1 MRIAFVSSS
10 LPRRCG
16 IATFTSDLMAATR
29 TADPDLSTWVAAI
42 DEPNVVRPYKR
53 EVRWRIREG
62 DPSSYRAAAAAIN
75 DSKVD
80 VVNVQHE
87 FGLYGTWHMAGT
99 ESVYEDHLR
108 PFLEELRK
116 PVVTTLH
123 SVPPEPSPSMREAV
137 LSIVELSQKVV
148 VMAATAVDLLADYHV
163 QEPPIVIPH
172 GMPAIEPHGRI
183 RIKAKL
189 GLQDRTII
197 STFGLVDPRKGLE
210 YMVEAMPDVVARHP
224 NALYLIAGQ
233 THPNLLRSQGERY
246 RNSLVDTVKRL
257 GLRDHVS
264 FIDQYMAQRDV
275 IDLLLASDVY
285 VTPYLDP
292 RQITSGTLAY
302 AMGAG
307 KAIVSTEYLHAKEA
321 LGEGRGILVDFR
333 NADQLAAAV
342 NSILASGERKQTL
355 EHMAYA
361 YAREMTWPKLGRRW
375 VELMSRPA
383 GADITRPP
391 LREARTGTRRHAG
404 SPPVPA
410 SIGAMVPTKE
420 TVVTEIPE
428 NERSSPS
435 SSPPDTMPSVVTHGR
450 Q

>member
-1 MRIAFVSSS
+1 MVGETMRIAFVSSS

-29 TADPDLSTWVAAI
+29 AADPDLSTWVAAI
-42 DEPNVVRPYKR
+42 DEPNVVRPYER
-53 EVRWRIREG
+53 EVRWRIRQG
-62 DPSSYRAAAAAIN
+62 HPNSYRAAAAAIN
-75 DSKVD
+75 DSNVD

-87 FGLYGTWHMAGT
+87 FGLYGTWHMAGP
-99 ESVYEDHLR
+99 ENVYEDHLR

-123 SVPPEPSPSMREAV
+123 SVPSEPSPSMRETV
-137 LSIVELSQKVV
+137 LSIVEMSQEVV
-148 VMAATAVDLLADYHV
+148 VMAATAVDLLATDYGV
-163 QEPPIVIPH
+163 REPVIVIPH

-183 RIKAKL
+183 RIKTKL

-210 YMVEAMPDVVARHP
+210 YMVEAMPDVIARHP

-246 RNSLVDTVKRL
+246 RNSLVDTIERL
-257 GLRDHVS
+257 RLRDHAA
-264 FIDQYMAQRDV
+264 FIDQYMAQGDI
-275 IDLLLASDVY
+275 IDLLLATDVY

-307 KAIVSTEYLHAKEA
+307 KAIVSTQYLHAKEA
-321 LGEGRGILVDFR
+321 LGDGRGILIGFR
-333 NADQLAAAV
+333 NVEQLASAV

-355 EHMAYA
+355 EHMSYA
-361 YAREMTWPKLGRRW
+361 YAREMTWPKLSRRW
-375 VELMSRPA
+375 VELMSRA
-383 GADITRPP
+383 AAADTTRPLP
-391 LREARTGTRRHAG
+391 RDARTGAGRHAG
-404 SPPVPA
+404 SPA
-410 SIGAMVPTKE
+410 
-420 TVVTEIPE
+420 
-428 NERSSPS
+428 
-435 SSPPDTMPSVVTHGR
+435 
-450 Q
+450 

>member
-1 MRIAFVSSS
+1 
-10 LPRRCG
+10 
-16 IATFTSDLMAATR
+16 
-29 TADPDLSTWVAAI
+29 
-42 DEPNVVRPYKR
+42 
-53 EVRWRIREG
+53 
-62 DPSSYRAAAAAIN
+62 
-75 DSKVD
+75 
-80 VVNVQHE
+80 
-87 FGLYGTWHMAGT
+87 
-99 ESVYEDHLR
+99 
-108 PFLEELRK
+108 
-116 PVVTTLH
+116 
-123 SVPPEPSPSMREAV
+123 MREAV
-137 LSIVELSQKVV
+137 LSIVELSQQVV
-148 VMAATAVDLLADYHV
+148 VMAATAVDLLATDYDV

-210 YMVEAMPDVVARHP
+210 YMVEAMPDVVARHS

-233 THPNLLRSQGERY
+233 THPNLLRSQGEQY
-246 RNSLVDTVKRL
+246 RNSLIDTVERL

-264 FIDQYMAQRDV
+264 FIDQYMAQRDI

-321 LGEGRGILVDFR
+321 LGEGRGILIDFR

-383 GADITRPP
+383 GADTKRPR
-391 LREARTGTRRHAG
+391 LRKARTGTERHAG
-404 SPPVPA
+404 SPPAPA
-410 SIGAMVPTKE
+410 SIGAMVPTRE
-420 TVVTEIPE
+420 TVGTEIPE
-428 NERSSPS
+428 DERSSLS
-435 SSPPDTMPSVVTHGR
+435 RPPDMMPSLMTHGR
-450 Q
+450 P